1 MKILSI
7 AVLLVLLLCGRGS
20 AVAAQDDP
28 DRFVYNCTEWN
39 GIGSTQLV
47 KRAYLYGWLQG
58 TEAADKLTK
67 EVIMPD
73 LWPTGHRVGSLE
85 LEIDVNCKRAENRNV
100 EVGELIRRVSSQ
112 KNK

>member
-67 EVIMPD
+67 RSNHAGP
-73 LWPTGHRVGSLE
+73 L
-85 LEIDVNCKRAENRNV
+85 ANR
-100 EVGELIRRVSSQ
+100 SSSW
-112 KNK
+112 KP